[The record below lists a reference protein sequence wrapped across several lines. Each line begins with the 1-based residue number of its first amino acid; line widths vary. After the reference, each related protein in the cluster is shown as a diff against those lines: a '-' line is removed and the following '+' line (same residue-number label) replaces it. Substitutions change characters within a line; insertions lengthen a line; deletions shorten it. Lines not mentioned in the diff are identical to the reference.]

1 MARFHSCNV
10 LHVGPDQRR
19 VWQFDARN
27 AAFALNR
34 EEAAANGQPLPV
46 ALVTKNWRSLW
57 QRKLNVAWLP
67 SESVFLRVAH
77 LPKSS
82 FEETRAMVELQ
93 LEKLSPIPVTQV
105 VWSLHV
111 MPQGLDNL
119 QTVVVVL
126 AERKVVEEF
135 LGKLEGQGYLADSL
149 ELPVLDQL
157 RATKPDEDAAWIY
170 PAAGGQKNSAL
181 VAWWCG
187 GALRNINLIALPD
200 TGDRVASLKAQLGQI
215 TWAGELEGW
224 LTGNPSWHLVA
235 NDASAAEWETA
246 LRQAIDTPVQ
256 LSAPL
261 RPVELAALTAR
272 RATDVAAQAN
282 LLPKEYEKRYQ
293 QQFVDRLWLRGLGAV
308 VGLYVAGV
316 IIYGLA
322 LLVLSLQTQSVEK
335 KVAGLSN
342 DYTNAM
348 QLEARSEVLKDRQ
361 ALKFAALDCW
371 RAVADAMPNELT
383 LDGLGFSDGRKLTLN
398 GNAPAGQDRAILDF
412 NDQLRKT
419 KVGDQLLF
427 DPKKA
432 EPPRYSAGPGGGLTW
447 NFSLELLRVETP

>member
-10 LHVGPDQRR
+10 FHLSPDQRR

-34 EEAAANGQPLPV
+34 EESAGAGQPL
-46 ALVTKNWRSLW
+46 ASGLASKNWRSLW
-57 QRKLNVAWLP
+57 QRKLNIAWLP
-67 SESVFLRVAH
+67 AESVFLRVAH

-135 LGKLEGQGYLADSL
+135 LGELEGQGYLADSL

-348 QLEARSEVLKDRQ
+348 QVEARSEVLKDRQ
-361 ALKFAALDCW
+361 ALKFAALDSW
-371 RAVADAMPNELT
+371 RAVADAMPGELT
-383 LDGLGFSDGRKLTLN
+383 LDGLGFSEGHRLTVN
-398 GNAPAGQDRAILDF
+398 GNAPAGQDKAILGFLRIKQRLTTDLGLP
-412 NDQLRKT
+412 QLI
-419 KVGDQLLF
+419 VEVENCLVL
-427 DPKKA
+427 
-432 EPPRYSAGPGGGLTW
+432 PGGGIA
-447 NFSLELLRVETP
+447 VER